1 MDRLE
6 VTTRIGCKVNCVY
19 CAQAKLVREYRKR
32 SNEIQMS
39 LDVFRSC
46 IGKLPVAV
54 DIHFS
59 GMCEPWLNP
68 ECADMILYAHGRGH
82 RIKVSTT
89 LTGLEIDDIDRI
101 ASIPFK
107 FFNVHLPLREEGP
120 QDAVAE
126 HYLTLLERLD
136 GSNIDVTYRCHGAS
150 VAPEVELLLGPRIRH
165 SKPHTRAGNRELAG
179 SALPR
184 RKRGHIG
191 CRRLTRQNVLL
202 PNGDVTLCCMDYGL
216 QHVLGNLLSGDYD
229 ALLRSDELLRV
240 RKGLR
245 DGSEEIL
252 CRYCDAFAYHVSP
265 FGRIADR
272 TLERLLEL
280 RRTAGIG

>member
-19 CAQAKLVREYRKR
+19 CPQAKLVREYRNR
-32 SNEIQMS
+32 SNVIQMS

-46 IGKLPVAV
+46 IGKLPEAV

-59 GMCEPWLNP
+59 GMCEPFLNP
-68 ECADMILYAHGRGH
+68 ECADMILHAHERGH

-89 LTGLEIDDIDRI
+89 LTGLTAADIDRI
-101 ASIPFK
+101 ESIPFK
-107 FFNVHLPLREEGP
+107 CFNVHLPFRNEGP
-120 QDAVAE
+120 QDVVAE
-126 HYLTLLERLD
+126 HFLTSLKRLD
-136 GSNIDVTYRCHGAS
+136 GSNIDVTYRSHGAS
-150 VAPEVELLLGPRIRH
+150 VAPEVELLLGSRIRH
-165 SKPHTRAGNRELAG
+165 SKPHTRAGNRKLADG
-179 SALPR
+179 ALPR

-216 QHVLGNLLSGDYD
+216 QHVLGNLLSDDYD

-240 RKGLR
+240 RKGLK
-245 DGSEEIL
+245 DESEEIL

-272 TLERLLEL
+272 ALKRLL
-280 RRTAGIG
+280 TS

>member
-1 MDRLE
+1 
-6 VTTRIGCKVNCVY
+6 
-19 CAQAKLVREYRKR
+19 
-32 SNEIQMS
+32 MS